1 MRGAMNDLTLSRSL
15 AASQAVSPW
24 RQQRRE
30 NEIQNEALDVR
41 QLVESLFHK
50 KLQILAIM
58 LLVLIPVIIGSY
70 LATPLY
76 RASAVI
82 QINPE
87 SVQVLPYRDIA
98 DNRSGVYFETYMAT
112 QDQLLRSPSLKER
125 VAKRLTADPAD
136 GTLVAE
142 AGHLAERLEVKRIPN
157 SQLYNLSYLAPKP
170 ETATRVVNLFT
181 EEYIK
186 QHFESRQET
195 REKARESLRKEL
207 KTLEMGVQASEK
219 QLVTYAQRE
228 NIVKPEP
235 GQSGLAQKK
244 LTILDSEI
252 AQVETELIQ
261 AKTRLEALQRAS
273 TKSFPDRLVTPAITN
288 LINRVLQLENELVS
302 LRTTYGEQWP
312 AVRGKRTELNMAR
325 TQLDGEQ
332 TATLQRAVEQGQLDF
347 QTVQRRL
354 SMLKE
359 SMTQQRGL
367 VDRLDSASI
376 QYNILRR
383 EAEVNQKLYEGLL
396 ERLKQTGVL
405 GGFEFGNIQI
415 LEPGR
420 ADPNVAS
427 PQIWQNV
434 GLASVLG
441 LALGACVTL
450 LVGFW
455 DRSISNLA
463 EAERLVGLPGLGSVP
478 LCKSITS
485 GGSAR
490 GFLWLKSNPA
500 RAMVRAGSS
509 GISSP
514 RLPGKTAGFGPPL
527 RPEMAEAIRGICT
540 SLLLSQSDRELRVIV
555 ITSATP
561 SEGKSTIANHMAR
574 ALADAGARTLLVEAD
589 MRNPMLSRAF
599 SSNMEAG
606 LSLFL
611 SGHMPHLPTA
621 QETDNDNLFFISAG
635 PQPPNPVALF
645 NSERMRVF
653 LKDMSSE
660 AGYRFIVLD
669 TPPVLAVS
677 DARVLAARADG
688 VVLVVRARHTT
699 NNLVV
704 RARNLL
710 ESAGAN
716 ILGIVLNG
724 TGGEDPESTYYHRYY
739 HKG

>member
-1 MRGAMNDLTLSRSL
+1 MNDLTLSRSL

-30 NEIQNEALDVR
+30 NEIQNETLDVR
-41 QLVESLFHK
+41 QLVESLLHK

-98 DNRSGVYFETYMAT
+98 DNRGGVYFETYMAT
-112 QDQLLRSPSLKER
+112 QDQVLRSPSLKER
-125 VAKRLTADPAD
+125 VAKRLTTDPVD

-142 AGHLAERLEVKRIPN
+142 VEHLGERLEVKRIPN

-186 QHFESRQET
+186 QHLESRQET

-219 QLVTYAQRE
+219 QLVSYAQRE

-244 LTILDSEI
+244 LTILDNEI
-252 AQVETELIQ
+252 AQAETELIQ

-273 TKSFPDRLVTPAITN
+273 TKGFPDRLVTPAITN
-288 LINRVLQLENELVS
+288 LTNRLLQLENELVS

-312 AVRGKRTELNMAR
+312 AVKAKRTELNMAR
-325 TQLDGEQ
+325 AQLDGEQ
-332 TATLQRAVEQGQLDF
+332 TATLQRAVEQAQLDF
-347 QTVQRRL
+347 QTVQRKL
-354 SMLKE
+354 AMLKE
-359 SMTQQRGL
+359 SMTQQKGL

-415 LEPGR
+415 LEPAR

-478 LCKSITS
+478 LCKPITS

-500 RAMVRAGSS
+500 KAMVRAGHF
-509 GISSP
+509 
-514 RLPGKTAGFGPPL
+514 PGKTAGFGPSL

-739 HKG
+739 HKA

>member
-1 MRGAMNDLTLSRSL
+1 MNDLTVARSL
-15 AASQAVSPW
+15 STNQAVSPW

-30 NEIQNEALDVR
+30 NEVQNETLDVR
-41 QLVESLFHK
+41 SLVESLLHK

-58 LLVLIPVIIGSY
+58 LLVLIPVLIGSY
-70 LATPLY
+70 LATPFY

-87 SVQVLPYRDIA
+87 PVQVLPYRDVA
-98 DNRSGVYFETYMAT
+98 DNGSGGYFEAYMAT
-112 QDQLLRSPSLKER
+112 QDQLLRSPSLRDR
-125 VAKRLTADPAD
+125 VAKRLQAEPA
-136 GTLVAE
+136 GSALVAE
-142 AGHLAERLEVKRIPN
+142 AAHLGERLEVKRIPT
-157 SQLYNLSYLAPKP
+157 SQLYSLSYLAPKP
-170 ETATRVVNLFT
+170 ETATRIVNLFT
-181 EEYIK
+181 EEYVK

-195 REKARESLRKEL
+195 RERARDSLRKEL
-207 KTLEMGVQASEK
+207 KILEMGVQAAEK
-219 QLVTYAQRE
+219 QLVSYAQRE

-235 GQSGLAQKK
+235 GQSGLVQKR
-244 LTILDSEI
+244 LMILDNEI
-252 AQVETELIQ
+252 AQAETELIQ
-261 AKTRLEALQRAS
+261 SKTKLEALQRAS
-273 TKSFPDRLVTPAITN
+273 TRSFPDRLVTPAITS

-312 AVRGKRTELNMAR
+312 AVKAKRTELNMAR
-325 TQLDGEQ
+325 AQLDGEQ
-332 TATLQRAVEQGQLDF
+332 TATLNRAVEQAQVDF
-347 QTVQRRL
+347 QTIQRRL
-354 SMLKE
+354 AMLKE
-359 SMTQQRGL
+359 AITRQKGL
-367 VDRLDSASI
+367 VDRLDSAYI

-396 ERLKQTGVL
+396 ERLKQTGVS
-405 GGFEFGNIQI
+405 GGVEFGNIQV

-427 PQIWQNV
+427 PRIWQNV
-434 GLASVLG
+434 GLASMLG

-478 LCKSITS
+478 LCKSLAS
-485 GGSAR
+485 GGSSR
-490 GFLWLKSNPA
+490 GMLWLKNKPA

-514 RLPGKTAGFGPPL
+514 RLAAKPGDFGPPL

-561 SEGKSTIANHMAR
+561 AEGKSTIANHMAR

-599 SSNMEAG
+599 ASNVEAG

-621 QETDNDNLFFISAG
+621 QETDNDNLFFISGG

-739 HKG
+739 HKA